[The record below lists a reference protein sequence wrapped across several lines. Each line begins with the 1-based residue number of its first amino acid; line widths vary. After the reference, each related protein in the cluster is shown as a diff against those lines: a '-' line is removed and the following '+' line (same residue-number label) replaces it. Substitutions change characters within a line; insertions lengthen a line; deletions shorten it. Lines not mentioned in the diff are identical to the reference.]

1 MSPFTLEDLTAM
13 VAEIA
18 GAEASRAISEQP
30 ADAPFTS
37 LGFDSMAV
45 IELAERIQERYGV
58 PIPDEAVHDL
68 RTVRRTLDY
77 VNGRAAVTAAD
88 GGR

>member
-18 GAEASRAISEQP
+18 GAEAALGALPDP

-37 LGFDSMAV
+37 LGFDSMTV
-45 IELAERIQERYGV
+45 IELADGFRSATAS
-58 PIPDEAVHDL
+58 PS
-68 RTVRRTLDY
+68 RTRRCTTCAPS
-77 VNGRAAVTAAD
+77 GAPSTT
-88 GGR
+88 

>member
-1 MSPFTLEDLTAM
+1 MSPFTLEDLAAM

-18 GAEASRAISEQP
+18 GADAARALSELP

-37 LGFDSMAV
+37 LGFDSMTV
-45 IELAERIQERYGV
+45 IELAERIQERYRV

-68 RTVRRTLDY
+68 RSVQRTLDY
-77 VNGRAAVTAAD
+77 VNGRAAVATAD
-88 GGR
+88 GAR

>member
-1 MSPFTLEDLTAM
+1 MSLFTLEDLVAM

-18 GAEASRAISEQP
+18 GADAAKAVAEQP

-45 IELAERIQERYGV
+45 IELAEQIQERYGV

-77 VNGRAAVTAAD
+77 VNQQAAVATAD
-88 GGR
+88 GAR

>member
-18 GAEASRAISEQP
+18 GAEAARALSRHP

-37 LGFDSMAV
+37 LGFDSMTV

-77 VNGRAAVTAAD
+77 VNDRAAVAAAD
-88 GGR
+88 GAR